1 MYIGEAMYKHLLF
14 WATEYLNYF
23 SLIFWGIKLFL
34 KKYEVETNKKEWVE
48 NIIIIVA
55 SVPVV
60 WMCVFNYQFMNYSN
74 FISYILILFMNLFIR
89 VYTKWKV
96 KRIFALVAIYV
107 HGMRLIDLLIVA
119 VGLEVNKVSRYFEW
133 DLINIGFERSVF
145 IFLLLICYYIIY
157 RILVNSYIVEYLY
170 DNMFYRWIMYIYSYL
185 GISCFCRVYRFE
197 YTEHL
202 IEYWMFYLVCAFAMC
217 GIFIIYFVRI
227 KNEEEN
233 RILSM
238 RNDLLESNYQSL
250 RKAYDENR
258 MLYHDF
264 KNHMLAVNQF
274 IQEKRNEEASEYINT
289 YIQCVL
295 NINQRVQSECKI
307 IDIIVNCKIAEA
319 LEKCIDFKYE
329 IEYIGEICIEDID
342 MCALLANL
350 LDNAIE
356 ACEKMKKEKRW
367 IGLKI
372 KRRNEMLFIW
382 IENSIGVGV
391 VEQDKFFETSKRK
404 KNLHGLGMK
413 SIDNVIKKYDGHKE
427 YMIQKDKFQI
437 YISIPIS

>member
-1 MYIGEAMYKHLLF
+1 MYKHFLF

-34 KKYEVETNKKEWVE
+34 KMFEVKINKKEWVE
-48 NIIIIVA
+48 NVIIIVA
-55 SVPVV
+55 SVPAV
-60 WMCVFNYQFMNYSN
+60 WFCADNYRFIQYSN
-74 FISYILILFMNLFIR
+74 SVTYVLVLFIGIFIKL
-89 VYTKWKV
+89 YTKWKA
-96 KRIFALVAIYV
+96 KRIFTLAAIYV

-119 VGLEVNKVSRYFEW
+119 VVLEVNKVSRYYQW
-133 DLINIGFERSVF
+133 DFINMGFDRSVF
-145 IFLLLICYYIIY
+145 IFLLIVCYYIIY
-157 RILVNSYIVEYLY
+157 RILVNSYIVEYLN
-170 DNMFYRWIMYIYSYL
+170 DNMFYRWIMCIYSYL

-202 IEYWMFYLVCAFAMC
+202 IEYWIFYLICAFAMC
-217 GIFIIYFVRI
+217 GVFIIYFVRI

-233 RILSM
+233 RMLTM

-289 YIQCVL
+289 YIHCVL
-295 NINQRVQSECKI
+295 SINQRVQSECKI

-319 LEKCIDFKYE
+319 LEKYIDFKYE

-356 ACEKMKKEKRW
+356 ACEKIEKGKRW

-382 IENSIGVGV
+382 IENSIGVGI
-391 VEQDKFFETSKRK
+391 VEQDKFFKTSKENK
-404 KNLHGLGMK
+404 KLHGLGMK
-413 SIDNVIKKYDGHKE
+413 SIDNVIRKYDGHKE
-427 YMIQKDKFQI
+427 YKIQKDKFQI
-437 YISIPIS
+437 YISVPLD

>member
-1 MYIGEAMYKHLLF
+1 MCRNLLF

-34 KKYEVETNKKEWVE
+34 KKYEVKTSRKAWVE
-48 NIIIIVA
+48 NLIIIAA
-55 SVPVV
+55 SVPVA
-60 WMCVFNYQFMNYSN
+60 WLCVFNYQFMNYSN

-89 VYTKWKV
+89 MYTKCKA
-96 KRIFALVAIYV
+96 KKIFALVAIYI
-107 HGMRLIDLLIVA
+107 HGMRLIDLLVVA
-119 VGLEVNKVSRYFEW
+119 VVLEVNKVSRYYEW
-133 DLINIGFERSVF
+133 DLINMGFERSVF

-157 RILVNSYIVEYLY
+157 RILVNSYLIEYLY
-170 DNMFYRWIMYIYSYL
+170 DNMFYRWIMCIYSYL

-202 IEYWMFYLVCAFAMC
+202 IQYWMFYLVFAFVMC
-217 GIFIIYFVRI
+217 GIFILYFVRI

-233 RILSM
+233 RILNM

-274 IQEKRNEEASEYINT
+274 IQENRNEEASEYIKT
-289 YIQCVL
+289 YIHCVL
-295 NINQRVQSECKI
+295 SISHRVESGCKI

-319 LEKCIDFKYE
+319 LEKYIDFKYE
-329 IEYIGEICIEDID
+329 VELIGEICIEDID

-356 ACEKMKKEKRW
+356 ACEKIEKEKRW
-367 IGLKI
+367 ISLKI

-382 IENSIGVGV
+382 IENSISSGI
-391 VEQDKFFETSKRK
+391 VEQDKFFHTSKRK

-413 SIDNVIKKYDGHKE
+413 SIDNVIQKYDGHKE
-427 YMIQKDKFQI
+427 YEIQKDEFQV
-437 YISIPIS
+437 YISIPLD

>member
-1 MYIGEAMYKHLLF
+1 
-14 WATEYLNYF
+14 
-23 SLIFWGIKLFL
+23 
-34 KKYEVETNKKEWVE
+34 
-48 NIIIIVA
+48 
-55 SVPVV
+55 
-60 WMCVFNYQFMNYSN
+60 
-74 FISYILILFMNLFIR
+74 
-89 VYTKWKV
+89 
-96 KRIFALVAIYV
+96 
-107 HGMRLIDLLIVA
+107 
-119 VGLEVNKVSRYFEW
+119 
-133 DLINIGFERSVF
+133 
-145 IFLLLICYYIIY
+145 
-157 RILVNSYIVEYLY
+157 
-170 DNMFYRWIMYIYSYL
+170 MFYRWIMYIYSYL

>member
-1 MYIGEAMYKHLLF
+1 MCKHLLF

-34 KKYEVETNKKEWVE
+34 KKYEVKTSRKEWVE
-48 NIIIIVA
+48 NLIIIAA

-60 WMCVFNYQFMNYSN
+60 WFCVFNYRFIKYSN
-74 FISYILILFMNLFIR
+74 AISHVLILFIGIFIKI
-89 VYTKWKV
+89 YAKWKIKKV
-96 KRIFALVAIYV
+96 FSLATIYIY
-107 HGMRLIDLLIVA
+107 GMRLIDLLAVAIV
-119 VGLEVNKVSRYFEW
+119 LEVNKVSRYFEYNFI
-133 DLINIGFERSVF
+133 DIGIDRSIF
-145 IFLLLICYYIIY
+145 IIFLLICYYIIY
-157 RILVNSYIVEYLY
+157 RILLNSYLVEYLY
-170 DNMFYRWIMYIYSYL
+170 DNMLYRWIICIYSYL

-202 IEYWMFYLVCAFAMC
+202 IEYWMFYLVCAFVIC
-217 GIFIIYFVRI
+217 GISIFYFVRI

-233 RILSM
+233 RILNM

-274 IQEKRNEEASEYINT
+274 IQENRNEEASEYIKT
-289 YIQCVL
+289 YIHCVL
-295 NINQRVQSECKI
+295 SISHRVESGCKI

-319 LEKCIDFKYE
+319 MEKQIDFKYE
-329 IEYIGEICIEDID
+329 IDYIGEISIEDID

-356 ACEKMKKEKRW
+356 ACEKFQSEKCW
-367 IGLKI
+367 IYLRI
-372 KRRNEMLFIW
+372 KRQNEMLLIW
-382 IENSIGVGV
+382 IENSMKEEK
-391 VEQDKFFETSKRK
+391 VEKNKFFETSKENK
-404 KNLHGLGMK
+404 ELHGLGMK
-413 SIDNVIKKYDGHKE
+413 SIDNVIRKYDGHKE
-427 YMIQKDKFQI
+427 YEIQKDKFQI
-437 YISIPIS
+437 YISIPLD